1 MELAVPDYL
10 LDAAIETGRQ
20 TLRLCGAFGEHL
32 GDSTGLGLAGYL
44 EGKDHGL
51 VVFEA
56 KFLCDDRPDF
66 GNVAAGLRGDL
77 PAHGCGVELLA
88 DFDATSNAPLPPP
101 RGAYAREAVVH
112 ERRRAVGKELIE
124 ILGHRVFIPAVG
136 LPVAV
141 RYYTMRRGKESL
153 NASRKGLDE
162 P

>member
-77 PAHGCGVELLA
+77 PAHGFGVELLA
-88 DFDATSNAPLPPP
+88 DLDAASQPPLPPP
-101 RGAYAREAVVH
+101 RGAHAREALVD
-112 ERRRAVGKELIE
+112 EGRRAVREESVE
-124 ILGHRVFIPAVG
+124 ILRHGSFIAALGYPWRPA
-136 LPVAV
+136 AIQC
-141 RYYTMRRGKESL
+141 
-153 NASRKGLDE
+153 DE
-162 P
+162 GRSC